1 MSQTKAQLIDP
12 TDGSIVNA
20 DINDSAAIAGS
31 KISPTFTSTVNVTNT
46 LPEIF
51 LTDTNTNNARGR
63 LNANGGGLLLGAD
76 NDNAAADSVISF
88 AVDGGEKARIDS
100 SGRLLIGTTSARS
113 SGGAGTAHLQLEGT
127 SSPSAEFLIT
137 RNSADPFSPVLGLVK
152 TRGTSV
158 GSNTSVADDDK
169 LGTIQ
174 FRGADG
180 SDIFAVGASIFAR
193 VNGTPSDGTDMPA
206 ELVFATSADGS
217 HSPTERMSID
227 SSGRVLIGTT
237 TEGSTLGDDLTIA
250 QASGAAGITI
260 RTANDTV
267 GSLLFSDATSGTG
280 EYAGFVQYSHSSD
293 EMVIGANSSE
303 TVKIHDEHF
312 NIVAPEG
319 TLRMNFGFTN
329 TLGGEL
335 SLYNEAGSQK
345 TRITGSADTHHFFN
359 NGGNVG
365 IGLNAPEKPLHIF
378 RQSIDSEIRLQTN
391 SGTEQNAYITLRNS
405 GGVLDLYSVNSNI
418 QLHADNTKRGTV
430 NVTSGITGIEHFHFI
445 HPTVGSTDGG
455 STVSNPVLRFNAAA
469 FAIGTS
475 NDFISFS
482 FNSHWRH
489 RAYADVGIWYG
500 ESGNRSGATYDL
512 TISVQSAAS
521 GVGYTQTN
529 HSFTS
534 QIGTFSNGKM
544 RKHSLTS
551 SWPTHAADRFVQ
563 GTITFTKLQSG
574 ISLQY
579 MGMRVV
585 EYTNPA

>member
-20 DINDSAAIAGS
+20 DINASAAIAGS

-51 LTDTNTNNARGR
+51 LTDTNTSNARGR

-88 AVDGGEKARIDS
+88 AVDGSEKTRIDS
-100 SGRLLIGTTSARS
+100 SGRLLVGTSTASSAGNSQYSLFEVSGNTSGTTSA
-113 SGGAGTAHLQLEGT
+113 GHL
-127 SSPSAEFLIT
+127 SI
-137 RNSADPFSPVLGLVK
+137 K
-152 TRGTSV
+152 RGE
-158 GSNTSVADDDK
+158 
-169 LGTIQ
+169 
-174 FRGADG
+174 
-180 SDIFAVGASIFAR
+180 AVGALSNGDTLGRLIFSGLDGGDFAYIQAAVDAAPGSNDYPGR
-193 VNGTPSDGTDMPA
+193 LMVFTGSDG
-206 ELVFATSADGS
+206 SG
-217 HSPTERMSID
+217 SPTERMRID
-227 SSGRVLIGTT
+227 SSGRMLLGTT
-237 TEGSTLGDDLTIA
+237 TEGSTLGDELTIA

-293 EMVIGANSSE
+293 EMVIGANASE
-303 TVKIHDEHF
+303 IVKIHDEHF
-312 NIVAPEG
+312 NILAAEG
-319 TLRMNFGFTN
+319 TLRMNFGFQDG
-329 TLGGEL
+329 LGGEL
-335 SLYNEAGSQK
+335 SLYDDAGSQK
-345 TRITGSADTHHFFN
+345 TRITGSASTHHFFN

-455 STVSNPVLRFNAAA
+455 STVTNPVLRFNAAA
-469 FAIGTS
+469 FAIATDNS
-475 NDFISFS
+475 YISFS
-482 FNSHWRH
+482 WNSHWRH
-489 RAYADVGIWYG
+489 RAYANVGFWYG
-500 ESGNRSGATYDL
+500 ESGNQSGATYDL
-512 TISVQSAAS
+512 TVSVQSAQS
-521 GVGYTQTN
+521 GVGYTQTS

-544 RKHSLTS
+544 RKHDLTS
-551 SWPTHAADRFVQ
+551 SWPSHGADRFVQ
-563 GTITFTKLQSG
+563 GRITFVRLQTG
-574 ISLQY
+574 LSLQY